1 MIFDSIQTR
10 QKILSKFLELAA
22 FDGWSEET
30 LKLALKACDI
40 DEKFQSLIFENGCLD
55 LAEFYISQKN
65 QESALLISQDPDFAN
80 FKIRNKIKT
89 SLYCRFEVELDNKII
104 LQRLVNFYL
113 NPKNFSSTKYGP
125 KPLFY
130 GMKACYKIANFMW
143 YNIEDKST
151 DFNFYTKRLT
161 LSKIILRSLFVFL
174 KDDSESFEKTKNF
187 IDSQIEKVMNFEKR
201 KAQIKNS
208 FAHAAKNFPQ
218 FFLDENGSPKAP
230 KEFLKTLPFV
240 RLFKF

>member
-1 MIFDSIQTR
+1 M
-10 QKILSKFLELAA
+10 
-22 FDGWSEET
+22 
-30 LKLALKACDI
+30 
-40 DEKFQSLIFENGCLD
+40 
-55 LAEFYISQKN
+55 
-65 QESALLISQDPDFAN
+65 
-80 FKIRNKIKT
+80 
-89 SLYCRFEVELDNKII
+89 
-104 LQRLVNFYL
+104 
-113 NPKNFSSTKYGP
+113 
-125 KPLFY
+125 
-130 GMKACYKIANFMW
+130 
-143 YNIEDKST
+143 
-151 DFNFYTKRLT
+151 
-161 LSKIILRSLFVFL
+161 